1 MDSNIINELK
11 RLSKYFI
18 EAPYGQ
24 QILNGNKTLPPNYE
38 DYKRQMDNLT
48 NILLQLDKSYITAS
62 SIEQIRSLRDNQ
74 LMVIIANKTKYN
86 KEFKESSV
94 VAELELISQHIN
106 TTIND
111 IITKLLSS
119 S

>member
-38 DYKRQMDNLT
+38 DYKRQMDNLI
-48 NILLQLDKSYITAS
+48 NILLKLNKRYITAS
-62 SIEQIRSLRDNQ
+62 SIEQIRSLRNNQ
-74 LMVIIANKTKYN
+74 LMVIITDKTKHN
-86 KEFKESSV
+86 KEFNESSL

-111 IITKLLSS
+111 IITQLLSS